1 MLEGETMA
9 NNEKKASAKLARLE
23 ELDPACAF
31 FDESSKDEARH
42 ARMLK
47 GILERYF

>member
-1 MLEGETMA
+1 MA
-9 NNEKKASAKLARLE
+9 NNEKKASSKLAKLE
-23 ELDPACAF
+23 NIYPAHNF

-47 GILERYF
+47 GLLERYF